1 MSFAHPREVLM
12 AIKKLACDHFGSN
25 TWDLSSDSTKIY
37 YNLWRSLIKDTYD
50 LDRRTRRYLADFLAN
65 DLSSIKTDILIRYN
79 KFARALDSSPSHEV
93 RSLVKSVRTDRRTV
107 TGRNMVFV
115 EEEVGKDPNTLS
127 RRQMLE
133 SLGKP
138 EPVPE
143 GNGWVPSTLDDLLAT
158 RLLIESDGGED
169 DGVLEESIMALCLM

>member
-1 MSFAHPREVLM
+1 M

-79 KFARALDSSPSHEV
+79 KFARALDSSPSE
-93 RSLVKSVRTDRRTV
+93 
-107 TGRNMVFV
+107 
-115 EEEVGKDPNTLS
+115 
-127 RRQMLE
+127 
-133 SLGKP
+133 
-138 EPVPE
+138 
-143 GNGWVPSTLDDLLAT
+143 
-158 RLLIESDGGED
+158 
-169 DGVLEESIMALCLM
+169 

>member
-1 MSFAHPREVLM
+1 
-12 AIKKLACDHFGSN
+12 
-25 TWDLSSDSTKIY
+25 
-37 YNLWRSLIKDTYD
+37 
-50 LDRRTRRYLADFLAN
+50 
-65 DLSSIKTDILIRYN
+65 
-79 KFARALDSSPSHEV
+79 
-93 RSLVKSVRTDRRTV
+93 
-107 TGRNMVFV
+107 MVFV

-169 DGVLEESIMALCLM
+169 DGVLEESILALCLM